1 MGILK
6 MGRKER
12 QEALWGYL
20 FIAPTLVLLGVFT
33 YLALGASFLIS
44 FSDWDVFNPAHWVG
58 LSNYRAIF
66 KDPIFTKSIGNTL
79 RFVLISLPVG
89 QGLALI
95 LALIL
100 NSKALKFRNFYR
112 LVYFIP
118 GLTMP
123 VAIAVI
129 WKFIY
134 NPLYGPIALLFQSL
148 GLEPISWLTD
158 VNYGLISIAIIAVW
172 SGIGYHMIIML
183 AGLQNI
189 DQAYYDAAQVDGA
202 NKWQQL
208 RHITLP
214 LLTPTLFF
222 TIITSFIGGF
232 QMFDLV
238 YIMTKGG
245 PMNSTRTIVMYIY
258 EEGIRNF
265 RFGGSNAAAWV
276 LFLIIM
282 SITVFQ
288 LRMQNRWVHYE

>member
-1 MGILK
+1 MRKLGMGS
-6 MGRKER
+6 KEWK
-12 QEALWGYL
+12 EAMWGYL
-20 FIAPTLVLLGVFT
+20 FIAPTLILLGIFF
-33 YLALGASFLIS
+33 YFALGASFLIS
-44 FSDWDVFNPAHWVG
+44 FTDWDIFNPANWVG
-58 LSNYRAIF
+58 FSNYKAIIN
-66 KDPIFTKSIGNTL
+66 DPLFTKSIWNTL
-79 RFVLISLPVG
+79 RFVVISIPIG

-95 LALIL
+95 LALTL
-100 NSKALKFRNFYR
+100 NSKTLNFRNIYR

-134 NPLYGPIALLFQSL
+134 NPMYGPIATLFQSL
-148 GLEPISWLTD
+148 GLEPISWLTN
-158 VNYGLISIAIIAVW
+158 VKYGLLSIVIIAVW

-189 DQAYYDAAQVDGA
+189 DKSYYDAAQVDGA

-208 RHITLP
+208 IFITLP

-265 RFGGSNAAAWV
+265 RFGASNAAAWV
-276 LFLIIM
+276 LFIIIM

-288 LRMQNRWVHYE
+288 LRIQNRWVHYE

>member
-6 MGRKER
+6 LSSKER
-12 QEALWGYL
+12 QEALWGYF
-20 FIAPTLVLLGVFT
+20 FIAPTLILLGVFF
-33 YLALGASFLIS
+33 YFALGASLLIS
-44 FSDWDVFNPAHWVG
+44 FTDWDIFNPANWVG
-58 LSNYRAIF
+58 LNNYKAIF
-66 KDPIFTKSIGNTL
+66 KDPLFTKSIWNTL
-79 RFVLISLPVG
+79 RFVLISLPIG
-89 QGLALI
+89 QTLSLVLALV
-95 LALIL
+95 L
-100 NSKALKFRNFYR
+100 NSKTLKFRNIYR
-112 LVYFIP
+112 LVYFVP
-118 GLTMP
+118 GLTMA

-148 GLEPISWLTD
+148 GLKPISWLTD
-158 VNYGLISIAIIAVW
+158 VNYGLLSIVVIAVW
-172 SGIGYHMIIML
+172 QGIGYHMIIML

-189 DQAYYDAAQVDGA
+189 DKTYYDAAQVDGA
-202 NKWQQL
+202 SKWQQL
-208 RHITLP
+208 IFITLP

-265 RFGGSNAAAWV
+265 RFGGSNAAAWI
-276 LFLIIM
+276 LFIIIM
-282 SITVFQ
+282 SITLFQ
-288 LRMQNRWVHYE
+288 LRIQNRWVHYE